1 MIGKAFNVLMQS
13 ELVGKALQHE
23 ALVEAILRAV
33 TSSLEARDVLSAH
46 YEQLL
51 TQVGLVTARQ
61 LDELHAELDLF
72 KQEAEGLR
80 EQLDVAAQTT
90 RKLRQRAEGAEKE
103 LSEAR
108 EAVNVLQAELEKFKD
123 NQTSAE
129 ADSAGTAADEA
140 EDVDVAWRPTMTKAE
155 LIEVASELG
164 MSVSKRL
171 RKSELIERLR
181 SLGGQ

>member
-51 TQVGLVTARQ
+51 TQVGLVTTRQ

-108 EAVNVLQAELEKFKD
+108 SALSALQAELKKLKD
-123 NQTSAE
+123 TQTSAE
-129 ADSAGTAADEA
+129 SASTAVGEA